1 MNNITYKFINCE
13 SKEFKEVSELRFKI
27 LFKPYNKIHK
37 YDYDELDYNSIHL
50 VALDEGIVVAYSRMT
65 NHNMNG
71 KMTNIV
77 VSEKYVGKGIGI
89 EMLKKHKIKAKEFEF
104 RCLYLNARLDTI
116 NFYKKAGF
124 QCKGNIFLSEKSG
137 LALQPMYFRIN

>member
-1 MNNITYKFINCE
+1 MNNITYEFINYK

-37 YDYDELDYNSIHL
+37 YDYDELDYSSIHL
-50 VALDEGIVVAYSRMT
+50 VGLDKGAVVAYSRMT
-65 NHNMNG
+65 NYNMNG

-89 EMLKKHKIKAKEFEF
+89 EMLKIHKIKAKEFGVI
-104 RCLYLNARLDTI
+104 CLYLNARLDTI

-124 QCKGNIFLSEKSG
+124 QCKGNIFISEKSG
-137 LALQPMYFRIN
+137 LALQPMYFKIN

>member
-65 NHNMNG
+65 NYNMNG

-89 EMLKKHKIKAKEFEF
+89 EMLKRHKIKAKEFEF

>member
-65 NHNMNG
+65 NYNMNG

-89 EMLKKHKIKAKEFEF
+89 EMLKRHKIKAKESEF

>member
-89 EMLKKHKIKAKEFEF
+89 EMLKRHKIKAKEFEF

-124 QCKGNIFLSEKSG
+124 QCKGNIFSSEKSG

>member
-89 EMLKKHKIKAKEFEF
+89 EMLKRHKIKAKEFEF

-124 QCKGNIFLSEKSG
+124 SVR
-137 LALQPMYFRIN
+137 ATYFHQKKVD